1 MRGFMVR
8 RLGTVTIRLLIL
20 SPRTPQPSS
29 PSRIS
34 SPDDSIKLAYY
45 LLPQFLNVAFS
56 FHGILPPIADPI
68 TLGLDADPA
77 PCPPAPPAPPI
88 LNPIT
93 PPLAALIPSPITP
106 PPAPPTPPD
115 PPASILNPILPLFPP
130 AAPSNPS
137 LTPPTLA
144 PASISVL
151 ALPTPNPS
159 HACALPTRAAP
170 SIPAVQIK

>member
-1 MRGFMVR
+1 MSTHEQITNNPTSAVR
-8 RLGTVTIRLLIL
+8 NTGGRNG
-20 SPRTPQPSS
+20 PQ
-29 PSRIS
+29 
-34 SPDDSIKLAYY
+34 
-45 LLPQFLNVAFS
+45 
-56 FHGILPPIADPI
+56 ADPI

-106 PPAPPTPPD
+106 SLLLSFSSYSPD
-115 PPASILNPILPLFPP
+115 PPASILNSYPSLFPFSCS
-130 AAPSNPS
+130 SNPS